1 MYSMQLPI
9 YAMTSFKTGS
19 RAKMIVL
26 FGANH
31 GKNKITMASGLHL
44 SDLPT
49 IPKKHNT
56 KPYLKAH
63 LTFSLNLIV
72 DSVKKRQKCPQ
83 DPILGST
90 R

>member
-1 MYSMQLPI
+1 M
-9 YAMTSFKTGS
+9 
-19 RAKMIVL
+19 V
-26 FGANH
+26 
-31 GKNKITMASGLHL
+31 SGLHL

-72 DSVKKRQKCPQ
+72 DSVKSAKKCPQ